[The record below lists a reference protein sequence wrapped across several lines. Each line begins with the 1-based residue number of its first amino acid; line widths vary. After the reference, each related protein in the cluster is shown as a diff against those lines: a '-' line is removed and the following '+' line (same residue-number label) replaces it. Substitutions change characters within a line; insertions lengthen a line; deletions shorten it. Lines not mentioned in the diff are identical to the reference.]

1 MIFDWNNEKNDWLI
15 TTRNISFEQIIVA
28 IENGQIIDIM
38 ENPSKNFPNQFMI
51 IVNYNDYIY
60 CVPTVVEGERYFLK
74 TIYPSRKY
82 TKKLKE

>member
-38 ENPSKNFPNQFMI
+38 ENPSKNFPDQFMI

-60 CVPTVVEGERYFLK
+60 CAPTVVEGERYFLK